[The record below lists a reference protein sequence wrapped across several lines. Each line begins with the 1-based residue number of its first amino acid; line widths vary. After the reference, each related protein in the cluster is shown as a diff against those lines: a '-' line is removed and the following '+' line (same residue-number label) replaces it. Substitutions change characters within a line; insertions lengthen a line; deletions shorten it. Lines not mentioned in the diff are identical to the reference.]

1 MDRARRRSWRSRP
14 RARALLDAAFWA
26 VLGALV
32 LIAVYPNE
40 RFALARGAMIA
51 VPFTMAAAW
60 RGWRSALLLAPVVL
74 ASWTANFVLGLE
86 FDVGAHVLLVAAVLL
101 ATLSGHRLG
110 RVWSAQERR
119 AAVSERRAT
128 LLQQAAIELNQA
140 GSRDELFEVGLR
152 LLSDI
157 LRFDHAEVFVPSAGG
172 LAMHSSWRSPVAP
185 GFEVGLQSVIGRAFR
200 TGELQ
205 HVPDTALDPDF
216 VPVPGADTAR
226 SETEVSLPLKLGER
240 VVAVLNLEN
249 GNPNAFDEGD
259 RSTVRAFARIME
271 EVLERI
277 AAREQLAL
285 NSADHVFFAR
295 LSQELLHADNVGQAA
310 SLALAG
316 LLTHVPIR
324 GATVVMLTQG
334 RLRPI
339 AVQGE
344 LSVDLARH
352 GLPYDGPLKRVWEAR
367 AISTTEDVS
376 VLEPAAG
383 GSDEDG
389 SKRGRV
395 ADPDVALLM
404 PVVNSQS
411 EVQAL
416 LIAKL
421 SPEVAEDE
429 RVRKIVD
436 TVSNAL
442 AASLWRTT
450 LNRRLLAVLEVVR
463 RISRTGD
470 PDDLLQQ
477 AAEAAVE
484 LIPDAEAASVLVRD
498 DGMFRFAGGVGYDLS
513 EVIAGAGPFTL
524 EEQLRWYGGSVERYR
539 RGVARVIRGA
549 AIAEMSF
556 ASSPTRSPAN
566 IKSARVSEMKANVVV
581 PITSDGEVVALL
593 NVDNFSTEH
602 AFGSSAV
609 RVAEAFAQHI
619 AVIIRQAQ
627 HVRGLERNLV
637 TDGLTGLGNRVG
649 LQRAMADE
657 LERAKRYSQPLNF
670 VMIDLDRFKEINDR
684 FGHAAGDQALKS
696 VAAVLRRQ
704 LRTSDLAFRWGGD
717 EFAIVLPG
725 VDREEAAA
733 AAKRFSELI
742 SEIEVEGQRLSASVG
757 IASFPDDGAEPE
769 ALLKFADALMYEDK
783 ARASRE
789 LAAAHSPAVARGN

>member
-1 MDRARRRSWRSRP
+1 MDRSRRYP
-14 RARALLDAAFWA
+14 GRARPQAGALLNAAFWA
-26 VLGALV
+26 ALAVLV
-32 LIAVYPNE
+32 LIAVYPNQQ
-40 RFALARGAMIA
+40 FALARGAVIA
-51 VPFTMAAAW
+51 VPFSMAAAW
-60 RGWRSALLLAPVVL
+60 RGWRTALLLAPVVM
-74 ASWTANFVLGLE
+74 AAFWAGSSVLGME
-86 FDVGAHVLLVAAVLL
+86 FDVAAHVMLVAAVLL
-101 ATLSGHRLG
+101 ATLSGHRLR
-110 RVWSAQERR
+110 RVWSAHERR
-119 AAVSERRAT
+119 AALSERRAT

-140 GSRDELFEVGLR
+140 GSHDELFEAGLR

-157 LRFDHAEVFVPSAGG
+157 LRFDHAEVFVPSPGG

-185 GFEVGLQSVIGRAFR
+185 GFEVGLKSVIGRAYR

-205 HVPDTALDPDF
+205 HVPDTAHDPDF
-216 VPVPGADTAR
+216 VPVPGSDRAR
-226 SETEVSLPLKLGER
+226 SETEVSLPLKLGEE

-249 GNPNAFDEGD
+249 GFPNAFDEGD

-316 LLTHVPIR
+316 LLTHVPIKA
-324 GATVVMLTQG
+324 ATVVMLTQG

-344 LSVDLARH
+344 LSVDFARH

-376 VLEPAAG
+376 VLEPTG
-383 GSDEDG
+383 GGGRQGQAKDDE
-389 SKRGRV
+389 
-395 ADPDVALLM
+395 VALLM

-421 SPEVAEDE
+421 SPTMAEDE

-470 PDDLLQQ
+470 PADLLQQ
-477 AAEAAVE
+477 AAEAAVD
-484 LIPDAEAASVLVRD
+484 LIPDAEAASVLVREN
-498 DGMFRFAGGVGYDLS
+498 GMFRFAGGVGYDLS

-524 EEQLRWYGGSVERYR
+524 DEQLRWYGDSSERYR

-549 AIAEMSF
+549 AIAQMSF
-556 ASSPTRSPAN
+556 ASSPARSPAN
-566 IKSARVSEMKANVVV
+566 IKSARVSEMKANVLV
-581 PITSDGEVVALL
+581 PITIDDEVVALL

-609 RVAEAFAQHI
+609 RVAEAYAQHI
-619 AVIIRQAQ
+619 AVIVRQAQ
-627 HVRGLERNLV
+627 HVQGLERNLV

-657 LERAKRYSQPLNF
+657 LERAKRYAQPLNF
-670 VMIDLDRFKEINDR
+670 VMIDLDGFKAINDR
-684 FGHAAGDQALKS
+684 FGHAAGDLALKS
-696 VAAVLRRQ
+696 VAEVLRRQ
-704 LRTSDLAFRWGGD
+704 VRTSDLAFRWGGD
-717 EFAIVLPG
+717 EFALVLPG

-733 AAKRFSELI
+733 AAKRFAELI
-742 SEIEVEGQRLSASVG
+742 GELEVEGQRLRASVG
-757 IASFPDDGAEPE
+757 IASFPDDGADPE
-769 ALLKFADALMYEDK
+769 ALLKFADALMYQDK
-783 ARASRE
+783 ARASRQP
-789 LAAAHSPAVARGN
+789 AGAQSPALAPGN